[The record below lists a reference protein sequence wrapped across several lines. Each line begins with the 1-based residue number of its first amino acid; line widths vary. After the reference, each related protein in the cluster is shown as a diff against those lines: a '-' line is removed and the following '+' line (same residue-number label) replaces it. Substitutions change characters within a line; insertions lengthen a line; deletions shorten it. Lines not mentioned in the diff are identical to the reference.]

1 MYHKSNFGK
10 FAPRGVADVDGYVP
24 EPDDDWRDMR
34 WDLGPDDPDEEGI
47 SAAERRDR
55 IKYLD
60 EEWWPTVLYEATDAT
75 KRAQARVDKEVRRQE
90 SGL

>member
-55 IKYLD
+55 TKYLD
-60 EEWWPTVLYEATDAT
+60 EEWWVAMVDKASVAT
-75 KRAQARVDKEVRRQE
+75 KRAQARVEEWRRRE

>member
-55 IKYLD
+55 TKYLD
-60 EEWWPTVLYEATDAT
+60 EEWWVGMVDKASVATDEAEALIAEA
-75 KRAQARVDKEVRRQE
+75 RADT
-90 SGL
+90 

>member
-34 WDLGPDDPDEEGI
+34 WDLGPDDPDERGI
-47 SAAERRDR
+47 PGDERRDR
-55 IKYLD
+55 TKYLD
-60 EEWWPTVLYEATDAT
+60 EEWWPTMLDKASVATDETEALIAEA
-75 KRAQARVDKEVRRQE
+75 RADT
-90 SGL
+90 